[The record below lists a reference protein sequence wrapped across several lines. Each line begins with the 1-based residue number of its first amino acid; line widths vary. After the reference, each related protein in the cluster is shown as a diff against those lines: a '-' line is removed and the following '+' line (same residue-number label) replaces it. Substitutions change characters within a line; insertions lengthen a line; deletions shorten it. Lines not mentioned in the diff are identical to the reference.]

1 MNRNWIG
8 SLIIAATWL
17 TIADDTEKT
26 SHRCSGKKSNI
37 NHKTPDATV
46 LDDTLEN
53 KARPK
58 MISSNPVT

>member
-8 SLIIAATWL
+8 SLIIATTWL
-17 TIADDTEKT
+17 PIAGDSEKT
-26 SHRCSGKKSNI
+26 SHTCSGKKSSI
-37 NHKTPDATV
+37 NHKTPDAPV
-46 LDDTLEN
+46 LDHSLEN